1 MPTTPR
7 LILLPGL
14 ACDAHLWAAQAF
26 SLEAAGW
33 HCVTTDV
40 HTREPSLE
48 RMAAKLLAEHPGRLV
63 LAGASMGAM
72 VALHA
77 ALQAPE
83 RVSALVLVGA
93 SARAD
98 DAELQRLRA
107 DAIAHFEHGDV
118 EPFLRANAPLVLHPR
133 HAADPALLDDYLAMV
148 LRAGAAQLVAQ
159 NRAVMRRTDLR
170 PRLPTLAC
178 PLLLITGETDAVTPP
193 EHAREI
199 AAAVP
204 GAELHLID
212 GAGHLPT
219 LEAPQRVS
227 QLMLQWLEARR

>member
-7 LILLPGL
+7 LIFIPGL
-14 ACDAHLWAAQAF
+14 ACDAHLWAAQADA
-26 SLEAAGW
+26 LAAAGW
-33 HCVTTDV
+33 TGTTTDV

-48 RMAAKLLAEHPGRLV
+48 RMAATLLAEQAGRLV

-83 RVSALVLVGA
+83 RVAALVLVGA

-98 DAELQRLRA
+98 DAPTQQLRA
-107 DAIAHFEHGDV
+107 DAIAHFEQGDV
-118 EPFLRANAPLVLHPR
+118 EPFLRANAPLVLHPQR
-133 HAADPALLDDYLAMV
+133 AADPALLEPYLAMV

-159 NRAVMRRTDLR
+159 NRAVMRRPDLR
-170 PRLPTLAC
+170 PSLPSLAC
-178 PLLLITGETDAVTPP
+178 PVLLITGEADTLTPP
-193 EHAREI
+193 DHAREI
-199 AAAVP
+199 AAAVR
-204 GAELHLID
+204 AAQFHALD

-219 LEAPQRVS
+219 LETPQRVS
-227 QLMLQWLEARR
+227 LLMRQWLETLR

>member
-33 HCVTTDV
+33 RCATTDV

-48 RMAAKLLAEHPGRLV
+48 RMAATLLAEHPGRLV

-77 ALQAPE
+77 ALQAPG
-83 RVSALVLVGA
+83 RVAALVLVGA

-107 DAIAHFEHGDV
+107 DAIAHFEQGDV

-133 HAADPALLDDYLAMV
+133 QAADPVLVDDYLAMV

-159 NRAVMRRTDLR
+159 NRAVMQRPDLR
-170 PRLPTLAC
+170 PRLPALGC
-178 PLLLITGETDAVTPP
+178 PMLLITGETDAVTPP

-204 GAELHLID
+204 HAQLHLID

-219 LEAPQRVS
+219 LETPLRVS
-227 QLMLQWLEARR
+227 RLMQQWLEALR